1 MNGEKDAPRPSSGS
15 RRDQGGFAASN
26 PSPLLR
32 WAASRLLRRIA
43 SEEYLNA
50 RRAKVERARR
60 KSGSTH
66 VIEYFHQV
74 DDGYSHLAAQLLSS
88 LLQRYDIELVCHV
101 VPAPSGANAPEP
113 ELLAKLSAYDA
124 VRIAPHYGLQF
135 PPNAAPDAKL
145 AEAAVG
151 ALAGVDG
158 AEFARL
164 APRLGEAVWNGSEEG
179 LRAALNGRDP
189 SDARTVQQ
197 ALAAGAARRKKLGHY
212 SGAMFHYGKEWYW
225 GVDRLCHLEQRL
237 AELGARRSDGD
248 GLLAPRPA
256 IEAPERK
263 DDGSLTLEF
272 YPSVRSPYTAVAFDR
287 TVDLAKR
294 SGVTLRI
301 RPVLPMV
308 MRGVPATRAKGV
320 YIFSDS
326 AREARAAGLEWG
338 GFYDPIGKP
347 TERCYAIYPWAT
359 RQGRGTELLSA
370 FMYAAFHEGVNTN
383 TEAGLRHV
391 VENAGLDWQEAR
403 THLDDTA
410 WEAEIEANRVAMYE
424 FGLWGVPSFRLVKA
438 DGETALAVWGQD
450 RLWLVSREIKRLLA

>member
-1 MNGEKDAPRPSSGS
+1 MAEHAPGS
-15 RRDQGGFAASN
+15 RRDQGGFATSN
-26 PSPLLR
+26 PSPLVR
-32 WAASRLLRRIA
+32 WAASKVLGRIA
-43 SEEYLNA
+43 SAGYVEA

-60 KSGSTH
+60 KAGGAH
-66 VIEYFHQV
+66 VVEYFHQV
-74 DDGYSHLAAQLLSS
+74 DDGYSHLAAQLLSP
-88 LLQRYDIELVCHV
+88 LLERYDIELVCHV

-113 ELLAKLSAYDA
+113 ELLARLSAYDA
-124 VRIAPHYGLQF
+124 VRIAPHYGLAF
-135 PPNAAPDAKL
+135 PPNAALDAEL
-145 AEAAVG
+145 AEAATG

-158 AEFARL
+158 VEFAEL
-164 APRLGEAVWNGSEEG
+164 APRLGEAVWNGSADG
-179 LRAALNGRDP
+179 LRSALDGREP
-189 SDARTVQQ
+189 ADAKTVQQ

-225 GVDRLCHLEQRL
+225 GVDRLYHLEQRL
-237 AELGARRSDGD
+237 ADLGARRSDGD

-256 IEAPERK
+256 IEVPERK

-272 YPSVRSPYTAVAFDR
+272 YPSVRSPYTAVAFDQ
-287 TVDLAKR
+287 TVDLAER
-294 SGVTLRI
+294 SGVKLHV

-326 AREARAAGLEWG
+326 AREARAAGLNWG

-359 RQGRGTELLSA
+359 RQGRGMELLRA
-370 FMYAAFHEGVNTN
+370 FMHAAFHEGVNTN

-391 VENAGLDWQEAR
+391 VESAGLDWQEAR
-403 THLDDTA
+403 TQLDDTA

-424 FGLWGVPSFRLVKA
+424 LGLWGVPSFRLVNA

>member
-1 MNGEKDAPRPSSGS
+1 MAEHSPGS
-15 RRDQGGFAASN
+15 RRDQGGFATSN

-32 WAASRLLRRIA
+32 WAASRVLRRIA
-43 SEEYLNA
+43 SAEYVA
-50 RRAKVERARR
+50 VRRAKVERARR
-60 KSGSTH
+60 KAGSAH
-66 VIEYFHQV
+66 VVEYFHQV
-74 DDGYSHLAAQLLSS
+74 DDGYSHLAAQLLSP

-124 VRIAPHYGLQF
+124 ACIAPHYGLRF
-135 PPNAAPDAKL
+135 PLNAVPDAKL
-145 AEAAVG
+145 AQEAVA

-158 AEFARL
+158 ADFAQL
-164 APRLGEAVWNGSEEG
+164 APRLGEAVWNGSKEA
-179 LRAALNGRDP
+179 LRSALDGRQP
-189 SDARTVQQ
+189 AGAETVQQ
-197 ALAAGAARRKKLGHY
+197 ALAAGAARRKTLGHY

-237 AELGARRSDGD
+237 ASLGAGRSDSGD

-256 IEAPERK
+256 VEAPERK
-263 DDGSLTLEF
+263 DDASLTLEF

-294 SGVTLRI
+294 AGVTLRI

-347 TERCYAIYPWAT
+347 TERCYAIYPWAA

-370 FMYAAFHEGVNTN
+370 FLRAAFAEGVNTN
-383 TEAGLRHV
+383 AESGLRRV
-391 VENAGLDWQEAR
+391 VESAGLDWQEAR
-403 THLDDTA
+403 THLSDTE
-410 WEAEIEANRVAMYE
+410 WEEQIEANRVAMYE
-424 FGLWGVPSFRLVKA
+424 LGLWGVPSFRLVKA

-450 RLWLVSREIKRLLA
+450 RLWLVSREINRLLS

>member
-1 MNGEKDAPRPSSGS
+1 MAEHTPGS
-15 RRDQGGFAASN
+15 RRDQGGFATSN
-26 PSPLLR
+26 PSPLVR
-32 WAASRLLRRIA
+32 WAASKVLGRIA
-43 SEEYLNA
+43 SAGYVEA

-60 KSGSTH
+60 KAGGAH
-66 VIEYFHQV
+66 VVEYFHQV
-74 DDGYSHLAAQLLSS
+74 DDGYSHLAAQLLSP
-88 LLQRYDIELVCHV
+88 LLERYDIELVCHV
-101 VPAPSGANAPEP
+101 VPAASGANAPEP

-124 VRIAPHYGLQF
+124 VRIAPHYGLAF

-145 AEAAVG
+145 AEAATG

-158 AEFARL
+158 VEFAQL
-164 APRLGEAVWNGSEEG
+164 APRLGEAVWNGSADG
-179 LRAALNGRDP
+179 LRSALDGREAA
-189 SDARTVQQ
+189 DAKTVQQ
-197 ALAAGAARRKKLGHY
+197 ALADGAARRKKLGHY

-225 GVDRLCHLEQRL
+225 GVDRLYHLEQRL
-237 AELGARRSDGD
+237 ADLGARRSDGD

-256 IEAPERK
+256 IEVPERK

-272 YPSVRSPYTAVAFDR
+272 YPSVRSPYTAVAFDQ
-287 TVDLAKR
+287 TVDLAER
-294 SGVTLRI
+294 SGVKLHV

-326 AREARAAGLEWG
+326 AREARAAGLNWG
-338 GFYDPIGKP
+338 GFYDPIGRP

-359 RQGRGTELLSA
+359 RQGRGMELLRA
-370 FMYAAFHEGVNTN
+370 FMHAAFHEGVNTN

-391 VENAGLDWQEAR
+391 VESAGLDWEEAR
-403 THLDDTA
+403 TQLDDTA

-424 FGLWGVPSFRLVKA
+424 LGLWGVPSFRLVKA